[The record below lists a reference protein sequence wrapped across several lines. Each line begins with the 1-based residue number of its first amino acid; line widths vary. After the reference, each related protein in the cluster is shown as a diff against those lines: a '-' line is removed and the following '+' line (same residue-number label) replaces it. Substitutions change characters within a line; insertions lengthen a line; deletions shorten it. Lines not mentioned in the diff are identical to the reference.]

1 MCIVGHPILDIISQL
16 EAPSEFVSGDRTHIC
31 MSFVMELNT
40 KEVLEDILIGDCIV
54 GRTEAVG

>member
-1 MCIVGHPILDIISQL
+1 MRIVGHRIMDIVSKL
-16 EAPSEFVSGDRTHIC
+16 EAPSEFVSGDRTHKC

-40 KEVLEDILIGDCIV
+40 EEVLEDILIGACIL